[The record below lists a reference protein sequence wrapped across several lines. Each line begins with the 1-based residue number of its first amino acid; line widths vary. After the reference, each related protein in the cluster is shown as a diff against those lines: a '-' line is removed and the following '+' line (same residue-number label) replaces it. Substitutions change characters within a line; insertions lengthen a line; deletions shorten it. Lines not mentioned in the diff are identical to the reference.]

1 MQWVLWVAFAGSQC
15 RKVANSLLNGH
26 RLACMRFGD
35 HGDRPELGG
44 KQNVATSLL
53 REAVIY
59 AVNGFRP
66 DVVALIK
73 QALCKISI
81 DLCLVTSGTFS
92 IVTSSGLMPFDE
104 LFEGI
109 QERPLSISA
118 CISALVVGR
127 KVGGAQPANSLI
139 LFGRVRR
146 RPQSWQSLR
155 FRQRTQHRCS
165 FCRHIRS

>member
-81 DLCLVTSGTFS
+81 DLVLSD
-92 IVTSSGLMPFDE
+92 IRHILHRDELWLDAFDE

-127 KVGGAQPANSLI
+127 ERLARGAAGQ
-139 LFGRVRR
+139 
-146 RPQSWQSLR
+146 
-155 FRQRTQHRCS
+155 
-165 FCRHIRS
+165 